1 MQIVSIALSL
11 FVALLSASQVAAKCP
26 LDGRCPYV
34 ATTESTGRTDCP
46 LKTGNCPY
54 YTQHAKDASVADY
67 LTAKDGKCPLEGKC
81 PFYKDLKDGKAVD
94 LTGSNC
100 PIKDTCPYYKTVK
113 SHGDNVEC
121 PLEKS
126 CPYLKKQKE
135 SANAK
140 ESSPDAE
147 PTKCPMKGK
156 CPYAD
161 KHGSAN
167 EGGSAGCPLKDGGC
181 PYYKDHA
188 GDKEL
193 AIGDGCPLKDKCPY
207 YEACVLFER
216 VIRIAFKSVD
226 IKSGKTVDFSKNDC
240 PLADKCPYYKEAKEK
255 GSDGGCP
262 ATKGCPHFNKD
273 IPASG
278 DVKKCP
284 YHQKDAEKDAKAGG
298 CPLHHKCPYVDE
310 HHAKHG
316 EGCPLEKGG
325 CPYYSEHKDDKDVGK
340 MLSHEGGCP
349 LKEKCPY
356 YEDVKSG
363 KKIDLTGSN
372 CPLSEK
378 CPYYK
383 EVKDGGDVGCPMTK
397 DLNKDIEKTGDVKK
411 CPYHAKKDA
420 DAGEQKKSAC
430 PLHGKCP
437 YVDNHHSEH
446 GKGCPLQKGG
456 CPYFNEHKGDK
467 NVADVLSHHGGC
479 PLKEK
484 CPYYEDM
491 KSGKKVDFSGNK
503 CPLAEKCPYYKEV
516 KEGGVSPDCPL
527 EKYFKK
533 DFEKGGHA
541 HHGGKGDSH
550 DSNDCPY
557 LKKHAK
563 TSEKV
568 EKTEG
573 HDEL

>member
-11 FVALLSASQVAAKCP
+11 FVALLTASQVAAKCP
-26 LDGRCPYV
+26 LEGRCPYV
-34 ATTESTGRTDCP
+34 AQTESTGRTDCP

-54 YTQHAKDASVADY
+54 YFQHAKDASVADY

-81 PFYKDLKDGKAVD
+81 TFYQDIKDGKAVD
-94 LTGSNC
+94 LSGSKC

-126 CPYLKKQKE
+126 CPRNSISSQFFPSQFINFKKDFKNGGHAHHASKGDSHSAKDCPYLKKQKE
-135 SANAK
+135 SANSK
-140 ESSPDAE
+140 ESAPETE

-167 EGGSAGCPLKDGGC
+167 GDGGAGCPLKDGGC

-188 GDKEL
+188 GGKDLGVGE
-193 AIGDGCPLKDKCPY
+193 GCPLKDKCPY
-207 YEACVLFER
+207 YE
-216 VIRIAFKSVD
+216 D

-240 PLADKCPYYKEAKEK
+240 PLAEKCPYYKEAKEK
-255 GSDGGCP
+255 GADGGCP

-273 IPASG
+273 VPASG
-278 DVKKCP
+278 DVKNCP
-284 YHQKDAEKDAKAGG
+284 YHQKKDAGAGQ
-298 CPLHHKCPYVDE
+298 
-310 HHAKHG
+310 
-316 EGCPLEKGG
+316 
-325 CPYYSEHKDDKDVGK
+325 
-340 MLSHEGGCP
+340 
-349 LKEKCPY
+349 
-356 YEDVKSG
+356 
-363 KKIDLTGSN
+363 
-372 CPLSEK
+372 
-378 CPYYK
+378 
-383 EVKDGGDVGCPMTK
+383 
-397 DLNKDIEKTGDVKK
+397 
-411 CPYHAKKDA
+411 
-420 DAGEQKKSAC
+420 QKKSAC

-437 YVDNHHSEH
+437 YVDNHHTEH

-456 CPYFNEHKGDK
+456 CPYFDEHKRDK
-467 NVADVLSHHGGC
+467 DVADVLLHDGGC

-527 EKYFKK
+527 EKCNCTLKKISKKVDTRTTAAKETLTTQKTGLEFRAFVFGLRFKLIYIV
-533 DFEKGGHA
+533 A
-541 HHGGKGDSH
+541 AMTICS
-550 DSNDCPY
+550 PY
-557 LKKHAK
+557 LKKHGKA
-563 TSEKV
+563 SEKV
-568 EKTEG
+568 EKSEG